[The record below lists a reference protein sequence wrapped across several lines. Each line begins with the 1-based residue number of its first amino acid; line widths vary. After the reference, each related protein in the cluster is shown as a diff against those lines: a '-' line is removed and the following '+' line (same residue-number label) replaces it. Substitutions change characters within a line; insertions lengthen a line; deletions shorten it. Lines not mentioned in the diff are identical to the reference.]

1 MASTPLPV
9 TQAPATVPAPAF
21 MPSAAMPYTPRF
33 NVKQG
38 RNTNTITI
46 GSWTIESTKK
56 PILNGKEIDA
66 VEKRLNLP
74 LPEMTF
80 GNNHLRLTYSPSAS
94 ASASTST
101 STSYTSSFP
110 QAQVQSQHTFD
121 PASTGG
127 SDAVELRFDTLEAL
141 AGVATGEGWEERV
154 GGGVKVSMAD
164 KWKHRAS
171 PQSFLTDTPMASKP
185 VKPHDWTFSTCYAGS
200 VAGPSTFK
208 PSPTHSLPLPLLAR
222 QDPVLDRILFYDD
235 VPLYEDELH
244 DHGES
249 ILNARIR
256 VMPHSFFILARLF
269 VRVDDVLFRLYDV
282 RVYHAFGSDEVVREV
297 SGMEC
302 TYDDVKRRLE
312 RPSDLSPLTD
322 ANWVNSVMSSVSSSA
337 AKPSSLAMRS
347 GGSESGKPWP
357 GLGKR
362 VEVLV
367 LPKSQSEVEG
377 VREGLAGVRIGGS

>member
-1 MASTPLPV
+1 MPSASPLP
-9 TQAPATVPAPAF
+9 TTAAPAPAPAF
-21 MPSAAMPYTPRF
+21 IPSAAAPYTPRY

-56 PILNGKEIDA
+56 PILNGKEIDV

-80 GNNHLRLTYSPSAS
+80 GNNHLRLTYSISPSPSPSA
-94 ASASTST
+94 ASSSYSTSRTT
-101 STSYTSSFP
+101 S
-110 QAQVQSQHTFD
+110 QAQAAD
-121 PASTGG
+121 ASSSTADG
-127 SDAVELRFDTLEAL
+127 SDTMELRFDTLEAL

-171 PQSFLTDTPMASKP
+171 PQSFLADTPMASKP

-208 PSPTHSLPLPLLAR
+208 PSPTHSLPLLLLAR

-269 VRVDDVLFRLYDV
+269 VRVDDVLFRMYDV
-282 RVYHAFGSDEVVREV
+282 RVYHAFGSHEVVREV

-302 TYDDVKRRLE
+302 TYEDVKKRLE

-322 ANWVNSVMSSVSSSA
+322 ANWVNSIMSSLSSSPPTTA
-337 AKPSSLAMRS
+337 TSSTPTP
-347 GGSESGKPWP
+347 GGGSGKPWP

-367 LPKSQSEVEG
+367 LPRPQTQGDIEG
-377 VREGLAGVRIGGS
+377 VREGLKGVSISS

>member
-1 MASTPLPV
+1 MAATPPL
-9 TQAPATVPAPAF
+9 TPAPAPAF
-21 MPSAAMPYTPRF
+21 MPAAALPYTPKYH
-33 NVKQG
+33 VKQG

-46 GSWTIESTKK
+46 GAWTIQSTKK

-66 VEKRLNLP
+66 VEKQLNLP

-80 GNNHLRLTYSPSAS
+80 GNNHLRLTYSASEAS
-94 ASASTST
+94 A
-101 STSYTSSFP
+101 TSSSSTYPSSSRP
-110 QAQVQSQHTFD
+110 QARDS
-121 PASTGG
+121 STAVTNI
-127 SDAVELRFDTLEAL
+127 DINNTVELRFDTLEAL

-282 RVYHAFGSDEVVREV
+282 RVYHAFGSDEVIREV

-302 TYDDVKRRLE
+302 TYDEVKRRLE

-322 ANWVNSVMSSVSSSA
+322 ANWVNSVMSAITSSA
-337 AKPSSLAMRS
+337 TAAVSDN
-347 GGSESGKPWP
+347 GSASKPWP

-367 LPKSQSEVEG
+367 LPRADASAGTGAAAQGDVEG
-377 VREGLAGVRIGGS
+377 IREGLDEVRIA